1 MKTQE
6 SIAAGGQPNKINPP
20 EPTYRSLVET
30 CAAHGISRTKAF
42 EFASQGLLDTF
53 LLGRRKYVYLQS
65 MRTLPERMAERNAVT
80 E

>member
-1 MKTQE
+1 MQTLTKGE
-6 SIAAGGQPNKINPP
+6 QPNKISPV
-20 EPTYRSLVET
+20 EPTYAPLVET

-42 EFASQGLLDTF
+42 EFANQGLLDTF

-65 MRTLPERMAERNAVT
+65 VRTLPQRMAERQAVP